1 MMGKNEMSQQE
12 INALFES
19 GESGLEKLEGQMN
32 REEASY
38 QAYDF
43 NRPDKFNLENI
54 RSLQS
59 IANVFSR
66 GFSQIMSATLR
77 VPITFKLNK
86 DNVIEQVPYASE
98 YIEKMV
104 KDYYAFCI
112 IDLGDRNLGMI
123 IIEIDLSLAIPI
135 HRNLLGRGKEISFN
149 DERKPLTDIEKD
161 VMEEWV
167 QDKMFPQLEEAFR
180 NVAPF
185 NLHLANIET
194 DPQYVKITRASDMIV
209 MIGFDVEVGSP
220 EERQVKESGI
230 RICIPYLSIESIIDK
245 LTTENANEYKLD
257 MNEGKKDD
265 VIKKH
270 LELIKKKVSVEL
282 GKNKITVKE
291 LLALTEGDVLPLEK
305 SKDEELIGYISDKPK
320 FSCYPG
326 KRGNKIAV
334 KINKFAAKEEQ

>member
-1 MMGKNEMSQQE
+1 MGNNEMSQNE
-12 INALFES
+12 IDALFAS
-19 GESGLEKLEGQMN
+19 GETGLEEMEGQI
-32 REEASY
+32 SKDKTTY
-38 QAYDF
+38 QEYDF

-135 HRNLLGRGKEISFN
+135 HRNLLGKGKEISFN

-185 NLHLANIET
+185 NLQLQNIET

-209 MIGFDVEVGSP
+209 MIGFDVEVGTL
-220 EERQVKESGI
+220 EDRQVKESGI

-257 MNEGKKDD
+257 MNEGKKDEI
-265 VIKKH
+265 IKKH
-270 LELIKKKVSVEL
+270 LELVKKKISIEL
-282 GKNKITVKE
+282 GKNKISVKE
-291 LLALTEGDVLPLEK
+291 LLALSEGDVLPLEK
-305 SKDEELIGYISDKPK
+305 RKDEKLIGFISDKPK
-320 FSCYPG
+320 FSCSPG
-326 KRGNKIAV
+326 RDGNKIAV
-334 KINKFAAKEEQ
+334 KIKKFAVKEEQ